1 MTTARLSSIV
11 LLALLTAS
19 AAFAQPLHFPLPGW
33 QATADPVASPEATV
47 GGSLSSYAGQY
58 PPSFNYYLANNS
70 FSAEL
75 FGLMYETLLDMD
87 AFSLEYTPGLAA
99 QWTISEDKRTFTF
112 TLDPRAVW
120 SDGRPVTA
128 ADVRWTYDTV
138 MDPRHTTGPHK
149 VALER
154 FDPPVVQ
161 DERTI
166 TFSAKSVHWQNLGG
180 AGGFHILPKHIYEN
194 EDFNKLNFAFP
205 VVSGPYRLGT
215 VREGIAV
222 DMERRADWW
231 RRADPRTRHTFNF
244 QTLSYRFFAEREN
257 AFEAFQQGS
266 IDIYPVHTA
275 RLWVSETRGERYLN
289 NWIVKQ
295 TVRNRQPV
303 GFQGFAMNLRRPPF
317 DDVRVRQALAHL
329 LNRERMNRTLMYNQY
344 FLHRSYYEDLYD
356 LETPCENPFFDYNPA
371 KARQL
376 LAEAGWQANPATG
389 RLEKDGREFAFTF
402 LTSSPT
408 VNNFLQV
415 FNEDLQRA
423 GITMTIDRKDW
434 AGWAKTMDEFAF
446 DMTWSAWGAGLF
458 KDPESM
464 WHSAEA
470 ERAGGNNTTGFKD
483 ATVDELIERQKE
495 IFDVKERHAICRKI
509 DGIVTRACPYILL
522 WNLNASRLLYWNKF
536 GTPPTVLSRHGT
548 DGAVSAYWWFDA
560 DNAAD
565 LQDAMQNGRPL
576 PPRPAT
582 VIFDEQFPINAL
594 P

>member
-11 LLALLTAS
+11 LLALLTS
-19 AAFAQPLHFPLPGW
+19 STAFAQPLHFPLPSW
-33 QATADPVASPEATV
+33 QATADPVASLEAAV
-47 GGSLSSYAGQY
+47 GGTLSSYAGQY

-128 ADVRWTYDTV
+128 EDVRWTYDTV

-166 TFSAKSVHWQNLGG
+166 IFSAKSVHWQNLGG
-180 AGGFHILPKHIYEN
+180 AGGFHILPKHAYAN

-205 VVSGPYRLGT
+205 VVSGPYRLGN

-222 DMERRADWW
+222 DMERCADWW

-295 TVRNRQPV
+295 TVRNHQPV

-329 LNRERMNRTLMYNQY
+329 LNRERMNRTLMHNQY

-415 FNEDLQRA
+415 FNEDLQRV

-458 KDPESM
+458 KNPESM

-483 ATVDELIERQKE
+483 TVVDALIERQKE
-495 IFDVKERHAICRKI
+495 IFDVKERHAICRRI

-548 DGAVSAYWWFDA
+548 DGAASAYWWFDA

-565 LQDAMQNGRPL
+565 LQDAMQNGMPL

-582 VIFDEQFPINAL
+582 VVFDEQIQPE
-594 P
+594 

>member
-1 MTTARLSSIV
+1 MKIIPTAAT
-11 LLALLTAS
+11 LLALLGTLAV
-19 AAFAQPLHFPLPGW
+19 AQPLHFPLPGW
-33 QATADPVASPEATV
+33 QAEPDPVASPDATV
-47 GGSLSSYAGQY
+47 GGTLSSYAGQY

-75 FGLMYETLLDMD
+75 FGLMYETLLDMN
-87 AFSLEYTPGLAA
+87 AFTLDYTPGLAA
-99 QWTISEDKRTFTF
+99 QWTISADKRTFTF

-128 ADVRWTYDTV
+128 EDVRWTYDTV

-161 DERTI
+161 DARTI
-166 TFSAKSVHWQNLGG
+166 IFSAKSVHWENLGG
-180 AGGFHILPKHIYEN
+180 VGGFHILPKHVFGNEN
-194 EDFNKLNFAFP
+194 FNKLNFAFP
-205 VVSGPYRLGT
+205 VVSGPYRLGN

-222 DMERRADWW
+222 DMERRDDWW
-231 RRADPRTRHTFNF
+231 RRTDPRTRHTYNF
-244 QTLSYRFFAEREN
+244 QTLAYRFFAEREN
-257 AFEAFQQGS
+257 AFEAFQQGQ

-295 TVRNRQPV
+295 TVQNHQPV
-303 GFQGFAMNLRRPPF
+303 GFQGFAMNLRRAPF

-329 LNRERMNRTLMYNQY
+329 LNRERMNRTLMHNQY
-344 FLHRSYYEDLYD
+344 FLHRSYYEDLYGPD
-356 LETPCENPFFDYNPA
+356 APCGNPFFEYNPA
-371 KARQL
+371 KARAL

-389 RLEKDGREFAFTF
+389 RLEKDGRAFAFTF

-408 VNNFLQV
+408 ADNFLQI
-415 FNEDLQRA
+415 FNGDLQRI
-423 GITMTIDRKDW
+423 GITMTIDRKDM

-446 DMTWSAWGAGLF
+446 DMTWAAWGAGLF
-458 KDPESM
+458 KNPESM
-464 WHSAEA
+464 WHSSEA
-470 ERAGGNNTTGFKD
+470 ERASGNNTTGFKD
-483 ATVDELIERQKE
+483 AKVDELIARQKTL
-495 IFDVKERHAICRKI
+495 FDVQARHAICREI
-509 DGIVTRACPYILL
+509 DAIVTRACPYILL

-548 DGAVSAYWWFDA
+548 ASAASAYWWFDT

-565 LQDAMQNGRPL
+565 LQHAMQNARPL
-576 PPRPAT
+576 PPRPML
-582 VIFDEQFPINAL
+582 VRFDEAL
-594 P
+594 

>member
-1 MTTARLSSIV
+1 M
-11 LLALLTAS
+11 
-19 AAFAQPLHFPLPGW
+19 
-33 QATADPVASPEATV
+33 
-47 GGSLSSYAGQY
+47 
-58 PPSFNYYLANNS
+58 N
-70 FSAEL
+70 
-75 FGLMYETLLDMD
+75 
-87 AFSLEYTPGLAA
+87 
-99 QWTISEDKRTFTF
+99 
-112 TLDPRAVW
+112 
-120 SDGRPVTA
+120 
-128 ADVRWTYDTV
+128 
-138 MDPRHTTGPHK
+138 
-149 VALER
+149 
-154 FDPPVVQ
+154 
-161 DERTI
+161 
-166 TFSAKSVHWQNLGG
+166 
-180 AGGFHILPKHIYEN
+180 
-194 EDFNKLNFAFP
+194 
-205 VVSGPYRLGT
+205 
-215 VREGIAV
+215 
-222 DMERRADWW
+222 
-231 RRADPRTRHTFNF
+231 
-244 QTLSYRFFAEREN
+244 
-257 AFEAFQQGS
+257 
-266 IDIYPVHTA
+266 TA

-329 LNRERMNRTLMYNQY
+329 LNRERMNRTLMHNQY
-344 FLHRSYYEDLYD
+344 FLHRSYYEDLYGPA
-356 LETPCENPFFDYNPA
+356 TPCGNPFFDYNPA

-415 FNEDLQRA
+415 FNEDLQRV

-446 DMTWSAWGAGLF
+446 DMTWAAWGAGLF

-464 WHSAEA
+464 WHSSEA

-483 ATVDELIERQKE
+483 GRVDELIERQKE
-495 IFDVKERHAICRKI
+495 LFDVQARHAICREI

-548 DGAVSAYWWFDA
+548 DSAVSAYWWFDA
-560 DNAAD
+560 DNDAD

-582 VIFDEQFPINAL
+582 VIFDEQFQAY
-594 P
+594 

>member
-1 MTTARLSSIV
+1 MNAARPVSVLFA
-11 LLALLTAS
+11 LLAIAAS
-19 AAFAQPLHFPLPGW
+19 AQTQYPLPGW
-33 QATADPVASPEATV
+33 KAEVDPVASPDAIV
-47 GGSLSSYAGQY
+47 GGALSSYAGQY

-75 FGLMYETLLDMD
+75 FSLMYETLLDMD
-87 AFSLEYTPGLAA
+87 AFTLDYTPGLAA
-99 QWTISEDKRTFTF
+99 QWTISADKRTFTF

-128 ADVRWTYDTV
+128 EDVRWTYDTV
-138 MDPRHTTGPHK
+138 MNPLHTTGPHK

-166 TFSAKSVHWQNLGG
+166 VFNSKSVHWQNLGG
-180 AGGFHILPKHIYEN
+180 AGGFHILPKHAYEGQ
-194 EDFNKLNFAFP
+194 DFNKLNFVFP
-205 VVSGPYRLGT
+205 VVSGPYRLGN
-215 VREGIAV
+215 VREGISV

-231 RRADPRTRHTFNF
+231 RRADVRTRHTFNF
-244 QTLSYRFFAEREN
+244 QTLGYRFYAEREN
-257 AFEAFQQGS
+257 AFEAFQQGL

-295 TVRNRQPV
+295 TVQNHQPV
-303 GFQGFAMNLRRPPF
+303 GFQGFAMNMRRPPF

-344 FLHRSYYEDLYD
+344 FLHRSYYEDLYGP
-356 LETPCENPFFDYNPA
+356 EIPCENPFFEYNPA

-389 RLEKDGREFAFTF
+389 RLEKNGKPFGFTF

-408 VNNFLQV
+408 ADNFLQI
-415 FNEDLQRA
+415 FNGDLQRV

-446 DMTWSAWGAGLF
+446 DMTWAAWGAGLF
-458 KDPESM
+458 KNPESM
-464 WHSAEA
+464 WHSSEA

-483 ATVDELIERQKE
+483 ATVDELIERQKT
-495 IFDVKERHAICRKI
+495 IFDVQERHAICREI
-509 DGIVTRACPYILL
+509 DAIVTRACPYILL
-522 WNLNASRLLYWNKF
+522 WNLNSSRLLYWNTF

-548 DGAVSAYWWFDA
+548 ASAASAYWWFDA

-565 LQDAMQNGRPL
+565 LQDAMQNSRPL
-576 PPRPAT
+576 PPRP
-582 VIFDEQFPINAL
+582 VLINFDDVL
-594 P
+594 

>member
-1 MTTARLSSIV
+1 MTTARLSSIALSA
-11 LLALLTAS
+11 LLAARTAL
-19 AAFAQPLHFPLPGW
+19 AQPLHFPLPSW
-33 QATADPVASPEATV
+33 QATADPVASPEATI
-47 GGSLSSYAGQY
+47 GGTLSSYAGQY

-99 QWTISEDKRTFTF
+99 RWTISEDKRTFTF

-128 ADVRWTYDTV
+128 EDVRWTYDTV

-161 DERTI
+161 DERTVI
-166 TFSAKSVHWQNLGG
+166 FSAKSVHWQNLGG
-180 AGGFHILPKHIYEN
+180 AGGFHILPKHAYEN

-205 VVSGPYRLGT
+205 VVSGPYRLGN

-244 QTLSYRFFAEREN
+244 ETLSYRFFAEREN

-344 FLHRSYYEDLYD
+344 FLHRSYYEDLYGP
-356 LETPCENPFFDYNPA
+356 EAPCGNPFFDYNPA
-371 KARQL
+371 RARAL

-389 RLEKDGREFAFTF
+389 RLEKDGRAFAFTF

-415 FNEDLQRA
+415 FNEDLQRV

-446 DMTWSAWGAGLF
+446 DMTWAAWGAGLF

-483 ATVDELIERQKE
+483 PVVDELIERQKE
-495 IFDVKERHAICRKI
+495 IFDVQERHAICREI

-536 GTPPTVLSRHGT
+536 GMPPTVLSRHGT

-565 LQDAMQNGRPL
+565 LQDAMQNGLPL

-582 VIFDEQFPINAL
+582 VIFDEQIHAD
-594 P
+594 